1 MGFFNFSDISGIVS
15 HAVSPVRALS
25 AMLSI
30 IHKDKDDSDPA
41 PSDSVADPQCESEN
55 ELEK

>member
-1 MGFFNFSDISGIVS
+1 MGFFNFSDIPGI
-15 HAVSPVRALS
+15 VSPVRALS

-41 PSDSVADPQCESEN
+41 PSDSVAEPQDESEN

>member
-1 MGFFNFSDISGIVS
+1 MGFFNDILGI
-15 HAVSPVRALS
+15 VSPVRALS

-41 PSDSVADPQCESEN
+41 PSDSVAEPQGKSEN

>member
-1 MGFFNFSDISGIVS
+1 MGFFNFSDIPGIVP
-15 HAVSPVRALS
+15 AVSPVRALS

-41 PSDSVADPQCESEN
+41 PSDSVAEPQGESEN

>member
-1 MGFFNFSDISGIVS
+1 MGFFNFTDIPGI
-15 HAVSPVRALS
+15 VSPVRALS

-41 PSDSVADPQCESEN
+41 PSDSVADPQCESEK

>member
-1 MGFFNFSDISGIVS
+1 MELKDLFSDDIVGLVCP
-15 HAVSPVRALS
+15 ADTLS

-41 PSDSVADPQCESEN
+41 PSDSVAEPQGESEN

>member
-1 MGFFNFSDISGIVS
+1 MGFFNDILGIVS
-15 HAVSPVRALS
+15 PVHALS

-41 PSDSVADPQCESEN
+41 PSDSVAEPQGKSEN

>member
-15 HAVSPVRALS
+15 PVHALS

-41 PSDSVADPQCESEN
+41 PSDSVAEPQGESEN